1 MSSLMRWEPFREA
14 LSLRDWMDRFMD
26 EAWSRPVAALGG
38 ITSPAIDMYQTDD
51 DVVVKATLPGVR
63 PEDLNI
69 AVTGDLLTIRG
80 ESKEES
86 NSNGVNYHVRERRYG
101 SFSRTLPLPTA
112 VLADK
117 AQADFEN
124 GILTLTLPK
133 AEEVKPK
140 TITVKARS

>member
-1 MSSLMRWEPFREA
+1 MRWEPIREA

-26 EAWSRPVAALGG
+26 ETWSRPVAAFGG
-38 ITSPAIDMYQTDD
+38 IVSPATDMYQTDD
-51 DVVVKATLPGVR
+51 DVVVKATMPGVR

-80 ESKEES
+80 EAKEES

-133 AEEVKPK
+133 ADEVKPK
-140 TITVKARS
+140 TITVKAR